1 MGPCQRADRSHDC
14 VFAGPHG
21 GTPAIRWHG
30 NSLGA
35 LWADRV
41 FGTSAV
47 ILSPCRPSLSMAS
60 RMEEALNRLL
70 QHAANLRIAQQDA
83 GEGAAGGIDWTV
95 PRRLLRT
102 QAKRPNHLTGL
113 RAVWQGAF
121 FTSTKGAK
129 RLCPLCKKVAGLR
142 HVLLEC
148 QWWRGRGPSPPPHW
162 AKLHA
167 QWPAESLWVRG
178 LPPIAYTTAPSLSPD
193 SLAPRKTGVW
203 CRSQTVDASNLVF
216 WHRRHGHHER
226 SRTTGRGGGCDCP
239 VPFTMVPSRKQVV
252 SPRCCRLGAMLCKGR
267 ALALALLLKHTIG
280 VAAVTADCK
289 PAILQAQG
297 ALFRTAHANIWDE
310 VWEERHRLN
319 ITWHPSHRPA
329 PEYQDRYGD
338 SNHWR
343 VRLNNLA
350 DQACKEAAAEVSW
363 RQHAAQVAQL
373 DELVEEISHFLAGR
387 AWAILAGEEAPPLDL
402 KPRKAS
408 RASLPGKAKAQQPT
422 APRPPQQQNR
432 PGPEGGLNKKQRL
445 EQLMASE
452 HIHGH
457 RFAWSHTNP
466 TNHSIK
472 VRGLHAVHPAD
483 PSTRGLRPAGGPTLR
498 SQAPA

>member
-1 MGPCQRADRSHDC
+1 MIAYLQDHAVDASAPLAWRFPGGSLSGPGLWDFSGDT
-14 VFAGPHG
+14 V
-21 GTPAIRWHG
+21 
-30 NSLGA
+30 SLQ
-35 LWADRV
+35 
-41 FGTSAV
+41 
-47 ILSPCRPSLSMAS
+47 PSLSMAS

-70 QHAANLRIAQQDA
+70 QHAANHRIAQQDA

-129 RLCPLCKKVAGLR
+129 RLCPLCKKAAGLR

-178 LPPIAYTTAPSLSPD
+178 LPPVAYTTAPSLSPD

-216 WHRRHGHHER
+216 GTDATGTTKDPRTRVVAVAVVACSLHGGALTEVGR
-226 SRTTGRGGGCDCP
+226 ITQVLPTGCN
-239 VPFTMVPSRKQVV
+239 VV
-252 SPRCCRLGAMLCKGR
+252 QGEAF
-267 ALALALLLKHTIG
+267 ALALLLKHTTG
-280 VAAVTADCK
+280 VAAVTADCE

-297 ALFRTAHANIWDE
+297 AFFKNAHANIWEE
-310 VWEERHRLN
+310 VWEERHRLI

-338 SNHWR
+338 PHHWR

-350 DQACKEAAAEVSW
+350 DQACREAAAEVSW
-363 RQHAAQVAQL
+363 RQHAAQVAQI
-373 DELVEEISHFLAGR
+373 DELAEEISHFLAGR

-402 KPRKAS
+402 KPRKAP
-408 RASLPGKAKAQQPT
+408 RASLPGKAKAQQVT

-432 PGPEGGLNKKQRL
+432 PGPDGGLNKKTEAGAAYGQRAHPWPSL
-445 EQLMASE
+445 CLVAHQPYQPF
-452 HIHGH
+452 H
-457 RFAWSHTNP
+457 
-466 TNHSIK
+466 K
-472 VRGLHAVHPAD
+472 V
-483 PSTRGLRPAGGPTLR
+483 
-498 SQAPA
+498 